1 MKNIT
6 EQQFLKENLKNNTIS
21 GHDSK
26 LKNLVVNYVG
36 NAVDPDSEEV
46 TVEHIIEVFAKEFP
60 EFLLVVAEEN
70 WISGY
75 SQALED
81 TEYMKSENKENV
93 T

>member
-36 NAVDPDSEEV
+36 NTVDPDSEEV

>member
-6 EQQFLKENLKNNTIS
+6 EEEFLKDNIKDNIVS
-21 GHDSK
+21 GQDSE

-36 NAVDPDSEEV
+36 NTINPENEEV
-46 TVEHIIEVFAKEFP
+46 TVENIVEIFAKEFP

-75 SQALED
+75 SQALKD
-81 TEYMKSENKENV
+81 TEYMKSENEQDV